1 MPKKMKSNNFKYP
14 YIVICHIF
22 NTYNTMKG
30 SRIVTNIVKNIR
42 AEILEAINQYEA
54 VVEDKK

>member
-1 MPKKMKSNNFKYP
+1 
-14 YIVICHIF
+14 
-22 NTYNTMKG
+22 MKG